1 MSIKVKVTL
10 LFLPLVVL
18 LAVLAVVGSVNTG
31 RLVERITE
39 VTEVDIP
46 LGNVISRLTES
57 QLEQVIWVE
66 QALYAA
72 DRGDIGGVQEALTAF
87 ERLSATIDEEIRRGI
102 DIASAAGNEAQNEGS
117 REAFSEAERILSE
130 VGERRRGYE
139 QYVRDFLGEGT
150 ETTESFSLAAV
161 VDLRNEE
168 RALYGELED
177 LRAELSRFTENAA
190 EEVLRGERILM
201 VLLIL
206 SAAVVLVIGMLVF
219 PLVLLFWGRND
230 NS

>member
-10 LFLPLVVL
+10 LFLPLVAL

-117 REAFSEAERILSE
+117 RGAFSEAERILSE

-139 QYVRDFLGEGT
+139 QYVRDFLGDGT
-150 ETTESFSLAAV
+150 ETTESFSLDAV

-190 EEVLRGERILM
+190 EEVLRSERILM

-219 PLVLLFWGRND
+219 PLVLLFWGRDD